1 MVRIA
6 GVTLPNK
13 RLKFCLPYIY
23 GVGFSLAERI
33 CAEMKIDPLK
43 KADDLTPEEVNHIEK
58 YLEGKVEVEGELRR
72 KIQTNIKRLVEIGA
86 YRGTRHQRKL
96 PVRGQRTRTNAR
108 TRKGAKKTAGSGK
121 RKLTKK

>member
-1 MVRIA
+1 MARIA

-23 GVGFSLAERI
+23 GVGVSLAEHI
-33 CAEMKIDPLK
+33 CAELKVDSLK
-43 KADDLTPEEVNHIEK
+43 KADELTPKEINRIEK
-58 YLEGKVEVEGELRR
+58 YLESKVEVEGELRR
-72 KIQTNIKRLVEIGA
+72 KIQTNVKRLIEIGA
-86 YRGTRHQRKL
+86 YRGMRHQRKL